1 MRHACLPFVFVA
13 ATAWVGVAS
22 AQASPYNPYA
32 DAHEALP
39 PVAADGTIHWG
50 TFYKSAQVQKS
61 YERLWNLGA
70 CRGSNRA
77 ITVPVAENKLVI
89 DRLPEAEFKGIV
101 RATAGQAAGGMI
113 AFVEQADTA
122 SPAEPLV
129 AQFHPAGVTRFSVAG
144 RAPASLLAVGMVVRL
159 RAEVDQRGR
168 GTEPVAAF
176 EIVTPPADFRP
187 DAVRP
192 DRMDTIVG
200 TVVSRRKDLL
210 VLRVDAGS
218 LRRLTLQLA
227 PDAVATIDAARLDLV
242 APGDSI
248 EAKGRLW
255 AGDGSMAAGTVFVSD
270 VIVSKRPGD
279 DAVASGPEPR
289 TVGVR

>member
-1 MRHACLPFVFVA
+1 M
-13 ATAWVGVAS
+13 
-22 AQASPYNPYA
+22 
-32 DAHEALP
+32 
-39 PVAADGTIHWG
+39 
-50 TFYKSAQVQKS
+50 
-61 YERLWNLGA
+61 
-70 CRGSNRA
+70 
-77 ITVPVAENKLVI
+77 
-89 DRLPEAEFKGIV
+89 
-101 RATAGQAAGGMI
+101 
-113 AFVEQADTA
+113 
-122 SPAEPLV
+122 
-129 AQFHPAGVTRFSVAG
+129 
-144 RAPASLLAVGMVVRL
+144 
-159 RAEVDQRGR
+159 
-168 GTEPVAAF
+168 
-176 EIVTPPADFRP
+176 TPPADFRP

-192 DRMDTIVG
+192 DRVDTIVG
-200 TVVSRRKDLL
+200 TVVSLRKDLI